1 MNLQLG
7 NVRLQ
12 LIWLRDSDSEDGV
25 FHALVLP
32 PTKNSLASVREM
44 KKDTSSIEDSRALK
58 VYSGTRMKTSRYGKF

>member
-44 KKDTSSIEDSRALK
+44 KKDTSSIEDSRALSK
-58 VYSGTRMKTSRYGKF
+58 AMVDTSIMF